1 MKALVIGHGDHGKD
15 QFAEYLGLPFKSS
28 SSMALDLFMFDRLNE
43 HLEAA
48 ALVPYATKQEAH
60 ADRHNHRD
68 FWFNEI
74 SAFTHDDKARMAKAI
89 LKEHDI
95 YVGMRCLIEY
105 EASKHLFDAVYW
117 VDAQHR
123 KPLEPISSFSIDFI
137 PHEMEW
143 IDNNGSLEELRE
155 VAQNTAVT
163 L

>member
-1 MKALVIGHGDHGKD
+1 MKALIIGHGDHGKD
-15 QFAEYLGLPFKSS
+15 LFAEYLGLPFKSS

-48 ALVPYATKQEAH
+48 ALVPYATKQEAY

-74 SAFTHDDKARMAKAI
+74 AAYTHDDKARMAKAI
-89 LKEHDI
+89 LKEHDV

-117 VDAQHR
+117 VDAQYR
-123 KPLEPISSFSIDFI
+123 KPLEPMSSFNIEYI
-137 PHEMEW
+137 PHDMEW
-143 IDNNGSLEELRE
+143 IDNNGSLEDLRAIAKQ
-155 VAQNTAVT
+155 VKC
-163 L
+163 

>member
-1 MKALVIGHGDHGKD
+1 MKACILGHSDHGKD

-28 SSMALDLFMFDRLNE
+28 SSMALDLFMFDRLNDHRE
-43 HLEAA
+43 SQGVTPYRDKVEA
-48 ALVPYATKQEAH
+48 Y

-74 SAFTHDDKARMAKAI
+74 SAFTNDDKARMAKEI
-89 LKEHDI
+89 LKSHDV

-123 KPLEPISSFSIDFI
+123 KPLEPMSSFSIDFI

-143 IDNNGSLEELRE
+143 VDNNGTLEELRAIAE
-155 VAQNTAVT
+155 LKN
-163 L
+163 